1 MFIAVANLAIPR
13 VGNLPADVTSFIGR
27 RVELAETKQMLS
39 ESRLVTLTGVGGVG
53 KTRIALRVA
62 AGLHR
67 AFADQVWLVDLTNL
81 ADPGLLAQT
90 VSETLQIHETSRRD
104 PLAILADHL
113 RDRQVLLVLDNC
125 EHLLQECA
133 ALAETLLEEA
143 PRLRILAT
151 SRQALNIP
159 SEHTMSV
166 PPLPLPDEAEE
177 VGGNLCLRFGAVALF
192 VERGRAVQP
201 DFGLTADNRE
211 AVVGICRRLDGIPL
225 AIELA
230 AARLRTL
237 SPKQILERLDD
248 RYRLLTTG
256 PRSVPARHRTLQAL
270 IDWSFERL
278 STASQLFWSRSSVFA
293 GSFDLEAAE
302 AVCAGGVIEAD
313 DVMDLVAD
321 LIDKSIL
328 IREGSGPVARYR
340 QLETIREYGRQR
352 LAASGEEERAR
363 RQHCEYYQQVAAQTA
378 IEQFGPNQVEW
389 FEQVRYDYPDLR
401 AAMDYCLAEPDQGRA
416 GLQMAADLL
425 FHWVR
430 SYYLN
435 EGRGWL
441 DRMLSSDPAPTAAR
455 AKALWAASWLAIIQG
470 DITAAKAMLHE
481 GHLLGEQLESEEVLG
496 YVALFSGFAA
506 MYTGDASHALALYEE
521 ALARHRAAANPH
533 GLALTLIRASLAY
546 SYLGDSE
553 RAIAL
558 AEDCLAVSD
567 AAGDIWCKAFALMAL
582 GIEVWRQGDAARATA
597 IERESLRLSR
607 EMDGRLGMALN
618 LEVLAWIAATTGQF
632 ERAGR
637 LLGILSTQ
645 WRSIGARLSGY
656 GHLAGYHDECVER
669 TRQALGDETY
679 ERLVAHGARLAFEPS
694 LAYGFQEKE
703 RVERPARRDDGP
715 RLTRREWEI
724 ARLVAQGHSNRE
736 IASALVI
743 AQRTAES
750 HVENILVK
758 LGFTSRAQIAAWV
771 AAHDRT

>member
-1 MFIAVANLAIPR
+1 VANLAIPR

-27 RVELAETKQMLS
+27 RVELAETKQLLA

-90 VSETLQIHETSRRD
+90 VSETLQIHESSRRD
-104 PLAILADHL
+104 PLLILTDHL
-113 RDRQVLLVLDNC
+113 RDRQLLLVLDNC

-133 ALAETLLEEA
+133 VLAETLLEEA
-143 PRLRILAT
+143 PRVRILAT
-151 SRQALNIP
+151 SRQALNVP
-159 SEHTMSV
+159 SEQTMPV
-166 PPLPLPDEAEE
+166 PPLPLPDEAGE
-177 VGGNLCLRFGAVALF
+177 VADDLALRFEAVALF
-192 VERGRAVQP
+192 VDRAKAVQP
-201 DFGLTADNRE
+201 GFRLTAGNRP

-237 SPKQILERLDD
+237 SPEQILERLDD

-256 PRSVPARHRTLQAL
+256 SRSAPARHRTLQAL
-270 IDWSFERL
+270 IDWSYERL
-278 STASQLFWSRSSVFA
+278 STASQLLWTRSSVFA
-293 GSFDLEAAE
+293 GSFDLRAAE
-302 AVCAGGVIEAD
+302 AVCAGGDIRPD

-328 IREGSGPVARYR
+328 IREGTGPVARYR

-352 LAASGEEERAR
+352 LAALGEEDTVGRLHR
-363 RQHCEYYQQVAAQTA
+363 EYYQSVAAQTA
-378 IEQFGPNQVEW
+378 VEQFGPNQVEW
-389 FEQVRYDYPDLR
+389 FDQVRYDYPDLR
-401 AAMDYCLAEPDQGRA
+401 RAMDSCLSEPGQAQA
-416 GLQMAADLL
+416 GLQMSADLL

-441 DRMLSSDPAPTAAR
+441 DRMLASDPAPTAAR

-470 DITAAKAMLHE
+470 DITSAKAMLNE
-481 GHLLGEQLESEEVLG
+481 AHLLGEKLESQEVLG

-506 MYTGDASHALALYEE
+506 MYTGDASHAVALYEE
-521 ALARHRAAANPH
+521 ALTRHRAAGNPH
-533 GLALTLIRASLAY
+533 GLALTLIRACLAY

-558 AEDCLAVSD
+558 GEDCLAVSD
-567 AAGDIWCKAFALMAL
+567 AAGDIWCKAFALMAI
-582 GIEVWRQGDAARATA
+582 GVEVWRKGDAARAT
-597 IERESLRLSR
+597 ELEQESLRLSQL
-607 EMDGRLGMALN
+607 MDGRLGMALN
-618 LEVLAWIAATTGQF
+618 LEVLAWTAASTGQYQ
-632 ERAGR
+632 RAAR

-669 TRQALGDETY
+669 TQKALGDEAY
-679 ERLVAHGARLAFEPS
+679 ERMVAQGARLPFKQAV
-694 LAYGFQEKE
+694 AYGGQEKE
-703 RVERPARRDDGP
+703 QVRPARCPDRGP
-715 RLTRREWEI
+715 QLTRREWEI

-736 IASALVI
+736 IAGALVI

-771 AAHDRT
+771 AAHDRV